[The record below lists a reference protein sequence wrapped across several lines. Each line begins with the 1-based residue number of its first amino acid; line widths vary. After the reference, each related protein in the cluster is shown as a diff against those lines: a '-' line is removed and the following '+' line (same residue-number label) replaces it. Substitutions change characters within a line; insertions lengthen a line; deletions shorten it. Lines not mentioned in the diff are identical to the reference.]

1 MQFGTSK
8 QIDVPRLKADLA
20 AATVELL
27 SAHCATDRVRL
38 QYSPHDI
45 VAHGERAALKKA
57 IAFAGALHD
66 FFSQIDHHIKL
77 AEKAKR

>member
-1 MQFGTSK
+1 MQSGSK
-8 QIDVPRLKADLA
+8 KQVDVVRLKADVA

-45 VAHGERAALKKA
+45 VTFSERNALKKA
-57 IAFAGALHD
+57 ITSAGALHR
-66 FFSQIDHHIKL
+66 FFSQIEAHIEQ
-77 AEKAKR
+77 ADQSSR